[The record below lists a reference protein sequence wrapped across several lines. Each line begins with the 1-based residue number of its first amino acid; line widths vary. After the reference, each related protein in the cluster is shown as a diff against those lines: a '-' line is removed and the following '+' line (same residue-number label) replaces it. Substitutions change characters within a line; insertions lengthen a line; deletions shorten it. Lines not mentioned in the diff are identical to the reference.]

1 METADDITSDRF
13 KGCLSWR
20 AHLSWYSALTLLL
33 LSVGFAV
40 TVLQLQGV
48 YHDAPVL
55 AAGEQLVNRAPGNPQ
70 PTFYILQDGD
80 ALVLV
85 RNRTPIALM
94 LTLFLA
100 GVSFLVLVAAYQ
112 TYRCLHPHDPAV
124 ATGVGYGHLLV
135 GLFIPAFVS
144 LMFLGAYPMIAVGE
158 EIRLDPAQDALII
171 NGKRYA
177 SLHEI
182 TSFGME
188 WGGPEYRGNRR
199 DLFVANLS
207 PGRYVVLDA
216 LWFGRDVLHATGG
229 AASTED
235 YLMQYMRGLHAK
247 YPGIVHTPWPDYR
260 QIAAGH

>member
-1 METADDITSDRF
+1 METADKGADDRF

-20 AHLSWYSALTLLL
+20 AHLSWYSVLTLSLL
-33 LSVGFAV
+33 AIGFA
-40 TVLQLQGV
+40 TSILQLQGV

-55 AAGEQLVNRAPGNPQ
+55 AAGDQLVNNAPGNPQ
-70 PTFYILQDGD
+70 PTFFIVRHGD
-80 ALVLV
+80 ALVLT
-85 RNRTPIALM
+85 RNRTPIAPG

-100 GVSFLVLVAAYQ
+100 GISFMVFVAAYKS
-112 TYRCLHPHDPAV
+112 YRCLHPHDRA
-124 ATGVGYGHLLV
+124 ALKGIGYAHLAV

-144 LMFLGAYPMIAVGE
+144 LLFLGAYPMIAVGE
-158 EIRLDPAQDALII
+158 EIRLDPAQDALVI

-182 TSFGME
+182 TSFGSQE
-188 WGGPEYRGNRR
+188 GATGNRGTTR
-199 DLFVANLS
+199 TLFVANR
-207 PGRYVVLDA
+207 GQGKWVVLDA

-247 YPGIVHTPWPDYR
+247 YPGVVHTPWPDYR